1 MILEVL
7 FSGVLILF
15 FGYCIINATQTLPA
29 DVAGELSAKQ
39 WSVAI
44 LVLIILFLIINII
57 NVIRKTPKEQRS
69 FAYTFR
75 NFSIQSILKSR
86 LIWAIISML
95 AYAALVDVL
104 GFLIT
109 TLIFCT
115 VFCMLL
121 GEKKL
126 WKAAVF
132 SLAATVILYFVFYK
146 GMSIILPRGSSTLF
160 GGFFRTFSR
169 TIEKF
174 VRNLF

>member
-1 MILEVL
+1 MVLEVL

-15 FGYCIINATQTLPA
+15 FGYCIINAMQTLPA

-44 LVLIILFLIINII
+44 LCLIILFLVINII
-57 NVIRKTPKEQRS
+57 NVIRKTPKDQRTLAASFKDFS
-69 FAYTFR
+69 FA
-75 NFSIQSILKSR
+75 NIIKSKILWG
-86 LIWAIISML
+86 IVSMVAFWL
-95 AYAALVDVL
+95 LVDVL

-109 TLIFCT
+109 SFLFCT

-121 GEKKL
+121 GEKKW
-126 WKAAVF
+126 WKALIFGLV
-132 SLAATVILYFVFYK
+132 LTIVLYFIFFK
-146 GMSIILPRGSSTLF
+146 GMGIILPRGTGAL
-160 GGFFRTFSR
+160 RDFSR